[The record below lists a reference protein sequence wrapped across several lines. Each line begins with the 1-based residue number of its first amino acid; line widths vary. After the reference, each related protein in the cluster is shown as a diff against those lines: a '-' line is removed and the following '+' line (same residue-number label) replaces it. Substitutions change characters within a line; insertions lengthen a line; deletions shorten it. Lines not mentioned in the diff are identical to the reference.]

1 MTNKLEKT
9 IRVNMHRPNLF
20 FLKNKLELTCIDYIL
35 FLKVKNL
42 DQVKLKLMN
51 YQVHLIF

>member
-1 MTNKLEKT
+1 MDLIFKK
-9 IRVNMHRPNLF
+9 
-20 FLKNKLELTCIDYIL
+20 KNKLELTCIDYIL